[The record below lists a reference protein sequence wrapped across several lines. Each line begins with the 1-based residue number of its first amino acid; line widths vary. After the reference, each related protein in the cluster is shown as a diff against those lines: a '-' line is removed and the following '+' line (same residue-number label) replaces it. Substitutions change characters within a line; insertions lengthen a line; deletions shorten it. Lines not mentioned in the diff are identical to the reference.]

1 VGSYL
6 ITETIKLQMQ
16 KSLQLLQEV
25 AKRVTGLTL
34 TEKPAIDIWQY
45 AEPAHEEPNPQKR
58 NILQWR
64 RLITSVKDPLE
75 TFPGEPV
82 DLIGF
87 VQQTTSLEQFILAR
101 HVIRCCLADTVPL
114 GLPVYTPHAATFT
127 PNSWL
132 RVQGNF
138 AVQNIQAKPTLVI
151 IPKKIKSISQP
162 KKRYINGVF

>member
-1 VGSYL
+1 
-6 ITETIKLQMQ
+6 MH
-16 KSLQLLQEV
+16 KSLQLLQDF
-25 AKRVTGLTL
+25 AKRVTGIAL

-45 AEPAHEEPNPQKR
+45 AESAHEESNPYKR

-64 RLITSVKDPLE
+64 RLISSVKDPLE

-87 VQQTTSLEQFILAR
+87 VQQTKSPEQFILVR

-114 GLPVYTPHAATFT
+114 GLPVYTTDAAMFT

-132 RVQGNF
+132 RVQGHF
-138 AVQNIQAKPTLVI
+138 EVQNIQAKPTLVI
-151 IPKKIKSISQP
+151 VPKKIKSISQP